1 MDTIDFMRIQAK
13 SERNFIALIPFY
25 LSFCSILAAFISLL
39 VVNSLTA
46 RILVSIVILFSL
58 LSFLSLFTYRLM
70 ILKKQQSLIDE
81 KKIIKNTLSD
91 RDNLIS
97 DLVPAIELLI
107 EEDQAIKIASNSN
120 INALQLNGPD
130 TPVYDRLR
138 RFANSFTIPSDSSIS
153 RIRGL
158 SFSSSATARLAE
170 IERRIPYV
178 YEILKRVVLH
188 TEQAALTLIENFSN
202 IYENTDKAE
211 TDAHEALKSLGSS
224 NKSENGLDTL
234 IRKSHDTV
242 IGSRTVINDF
252 LHLNRENG
260 ERVKKISELVTKSE
274 ELIIG
279 IEDIAER
286 SKLIAFNM
294 AVESAKIGDKGRGFK
309 VIVNELQ
316 RLNTQ
321 TTGFARD
328 IMSIVKSFRI
338 YNQELMDQWLV
349 KSESLTEK
357 VKEDSDQ
364 AEQALNA
371 LTHSYELNGK
381 LFRSVSESAIG
392 VNKSMSEILQSLQ
405 FQDITRQQIE
415 GAESFIKEIH
425 EGILEL
431 ETQFINLGYSTGKE
445 SDSYKTIRSTY
456 TPKLKVTSD
465 HEIFDIIERRNR

>member
-1 MDTIDFMRIQAK
+1 MGTIKSMRIQVK
-13 SERNFIALIPFY
+13 RNQHFIALIPLYIF
-25 LSFCSILAAFISLL
+25 LCSILAALMLL
-39 VVNSLTA
+39 WVINSTLV
-46 RILVSIVILFSL
+46 RILASIIIISSMM
-58 LSFLSLFTYRLM
+58 SFLS
-70 ILKKQQSLIDE
+70 ILKYRSVVTKNDQFLTNE
-81 KKIIKNTLSD
+81 KKCLSKTLEDRNTLLAD
-91 RDNLIS
+91 LI
-97 DLVPAIELLI
+97 PAIELLI
-107 EEDQAIKIASNSN
+107 KEDEAIKIASNSTLA
-120 INALQLNGPD
+120 ALKMHGAD

-138 RFANSFTIPSDSSIS
+138 QFANSFIIPMDSSIS
-153 RIRGL
+153 TIRGL

-202 IYENTDKAE
+202 IFENTDKAE
-211 TDAHEALKSLGSS
+211 TDAHEALKSLSS
-224 NKSENGLDTL
+224 ANNSETSLDML
-234 IRKSHDTV
+234 IRKSYDTV

-357 VKEDSDQ
+357 VKDDSDQ
-364 AEQALNA
+364 AELALNA

-431 ETQFINLGYSTGKE
+431 ETQFKNLGYSTGKI
-445 SDSYKTIRSTY
+445 SDSYNTIRSTY

>member
-1 MDTIDFMRIQAK
+1 MHSEDKHERTI
-13 SERNFIALIPFY
+13 NALLP
-25 LSFCSILAAFISLL
+25 LVLLFCSILVSFILL
-39 VVNSLTA
+39 LFADSFTNRFLSV
-46 RILVSIVILFSL
+46 IVILFSCVSIVIIL
-58 LSFLSLFTYRLM
+58 RYRHIISKNM
-70 ILKKQQSLIDE
+70 DSLIDE
-81 KKIIKNTLSD
+81 KIILTNALSD
-91 RDNLIS
+91 RDTLLS

-107 EEDQAIKIASNSN
+107 EEDDAIKIASASSPSS
-120 INALQLNGPD
+120 LHLNGSQSSIFE
-130 TPVYDRLR
+130 RLR
-138 RFANSFTIPSDSSIS
+138 QFANSFTRPSDTSIS
-153 RIRGL
+153 TIRGL
-158 SFSSSATARLAE
+158 SISSSATAHLAE

-224 NKSENGLDTL
+224 NKSETGLDTL
-234 IRKSHDTV
+234 IKKSYDTV

-260 ERVKKISELVTKSE
+260 ERVKKISDLVTKSE

-286 SKLIAFNM
+286 SKLIAFNL

-321 TTGFARD
+321 TSGFARD

-338 YNQELMDQWLV
+338 YNQELLDQWLV

-431 ETQFINLGYSTGKE
+431 EKQFSNLGFSTGKE
-445 SDSYKTIRSTY
+445 SDSHKTIRLTY

>member
-1 MDTIDFMRIQAK
+1 MRIQIAH
-13 SERNFIALIPFY
+13 ERSMIASIPFY
-25 LSFCSILAAFISLL
+25 LLFCSIIVAFILLVITNSLL
-39 VVNSLTA
+39 V
-46 RILVSIVILFSL
+46 RILGSIIILFSL
-58 LSFLSLFTYRLM
+58 LTLFSIFRYRITFLKREALLN
-70 ILKKQQSLIDE
+70 DE
-81 KKIIKNTLSD
+81 KRTLANSLSD
-91 RDNLIS
+91 RDILLS

-107 EEDQAIKIASNSN
+107 EEDEAIKIASDSG
-120 INALQLNGPD
+120 IGVLHLNGSD
-130 TPVYDRLR
+130 TPTFDRLR
-138 RFANSFTIPSDSSIS
+138 QFANSFTIPADSSIS

-170 IERRIPYV
+170 IERRVPYV

-188 TEQAALTLIENFSN
+188 TEQAALTLIENFST

-211 TDAHEALKSLGSS
+211 TDAHEALKSLSSS
-224 NKSENGLDTL
+224 NKSETGLDTL
-234 IRKSHDTV
+234 IKRSYDTV
-242 IGSRTVINDF
+242 VGSRSVINDF

-260 ERVKKISELVTKSE
+260 ERVKKISDLVTKSE

-415 GAESFIKEIH
+415 GAEAFIKEIH

-431 ETQFINLGYSTGKE
+431 ENQFKSLGFSAGSE
-445 SDSYKTIRSTY
+445 SESHKIIRSTY